1 MQLMGFGV
9 SDGRIVQSSSF
20 GPITRDREL
29 ISDFFLWRKN
39 YDGVFTHLNSFI
51 SIKQSSGICTFRRPE
66 TVRKQDTVEA

>member
-29 ISDFFLWRKN
+29 ISDFFFFGGKTTMEFLP
-39 YDGVFTHLNSFI
+39 T
-51 SIKQSSGICTFRRPE
+51 
-66 TVRKQDTVEA
+66 